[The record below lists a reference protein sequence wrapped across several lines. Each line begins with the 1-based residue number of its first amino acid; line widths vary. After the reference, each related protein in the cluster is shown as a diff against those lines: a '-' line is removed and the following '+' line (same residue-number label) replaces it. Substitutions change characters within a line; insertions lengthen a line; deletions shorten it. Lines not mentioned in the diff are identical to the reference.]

1 MINQSKMTKQFATE
15 EGLKKLKEELSYLK
29 TVKRQEIARRIQA
42 AKDLG
47 DLSENA
53 EYSEAKEQ
61 QALNEARVAE
71 LEETLK
77 NIETIDNNHGKSN
90 TVRIGSTIT
99 VKNGKIERTFTI
111 VGSKEA
117 NPSEGKISN
126 ESPLAASFIGHKVDD
141 KIQVETPKGKVTYSI
156 VNIA

>member
-1 MINQSKMTKQFATE
+1 MAKQFVTE

-61 QALNEARVAE
+61 QALNEARVVE

-77 NIETIDNNHGKSN
+77 NIETIDNNHGSS
-90 TVRIGSTIT
+90 TVRVGSTIT
-99 VKNGKIERTFTI
+99 VKNGKAERTFTI

-126 ESPLAASFIGHKVDD
+126 ESPLASSFLGHKVSD